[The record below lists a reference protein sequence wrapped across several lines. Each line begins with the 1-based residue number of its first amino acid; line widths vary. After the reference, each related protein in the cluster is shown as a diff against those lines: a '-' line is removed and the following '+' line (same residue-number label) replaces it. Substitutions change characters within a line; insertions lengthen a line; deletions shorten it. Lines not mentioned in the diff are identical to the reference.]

1 MAQSPLKAAIQQITE
16 EKNIPY
22 DSVIET
28 IEAALAVAYR
38 KDFGEKNQNVKAEFN
53 PEDGTARVFDVKAVA
68 TDELYEQYLKEQAER
83 EAQAAAA
90 AEAGESKPTPPEPS
104 GPPPGTPTEPPAEA
118 EEEHFDPKTM
128 IALTQARQQKPDAEV
143 GEEIRTELWPS
154 AAYGRMAAQTAKQ
167 VIIQRLREAE
177 RDTIF
182 KEFKGR
188 EGEILTGTVQR
199 VEGRLVFVDLGHST
213 AIIPPPEQVS
223 SERYQPGQRIKVYL
237 VSVNT
242 TPKGPEIV
250 ISRSHPEMVRKL
262 FAIEV
267 PEISAGSVEI
277 KAIAREAGS
286 RTKIA
291 VFSNQKN
298 IDPVGSCV
306 GQRGTRVQTVIGE
319 LGGEKIDIVEWSD
332 DPVKFISNALSPAK
346 ILSIKVNPEAQ
357 SAIAEVRDDQM
368 SLAIGRNGQN
378 VRLAAKLTGWK
389 IDIVGEGQNLE
400 DRLREREAMAAAKSG
415 EAGSGSAGESGA
427 ASTPKET
434 VVTEAAVTSEPLEPA
449 AQAAPAAKTETPAE
463 VAAASAGDSTPSDPN
478 ASAAAEPEQKT
489 EA

>member
-22 DSVIET
+22 ESVIDT

-38 KDFGEKNQNVKAEFN
+38 KDFGEKNENIKVEFN
-53 PEDGTARVFDVKAVA
+53 ADDGTSRVFDVKSVVD
-68 TDELYEQYLKEQAER
+68 DELYETFLKEQAELEAER
-83 EAQAAAA
+83 EAAAA
-90 AEAGESKPTPPEPS
+90 AGVEPATP
-104 GPPPGTPTEPPAEA
+104 EPPAVPQPSTEPEKP
-118 EEEHFDPKTM
+118 EEERYDPKTM
-128 IALTQARQQKPDAEV
+128 IALKVINETKPDAKV
-143 GEEIRTELWPS
+143 GEEIRTELFPS

-177 RDTIF
+177 RDTLY
-182 KEFKGR
+182 KEYKGR

-199 VEGRLVFVDLGHST
+199 VEGRLVFVDLGHAS
-213 AIIPPPEQVS
+213 AIMPPPEQIAP
-223 SERYQPGQRIKVYL
+223 EHYQPGARIKVYL

-242 TPKGPEIV
+242 TPKGPELV
-250 ISRSHPEMVRKL
+250 VSRSHPEIVRKL

-267 PEISAGSVEI
+267 PEVSAGSVEI
-277 KAIAREAGS
+277 KAISREAGS

-306 GQRGTRVQTVIGE
+306 GQRGTRVQTVISE
-319 LGGEKIDIVEWSD
+319 LGGEKIDIIEWSD

-346 ILSIKVNPEAQ
+346 ILSIKTNPDER
-357 SAIAEVRDDQM
+357 SAITEVREDQM

-378 VRLAAKLTGWK
+378 VRLAAKLTGWR

-400 DRLREREAMAAAKSG
+400 DRMKEREALAAAKEGGDEQKPDEGTGASG
-415 EAGSGSAGESGA
+415 EPVE
-427 ASTPKET
+427 TP
-434 VVTEAAVTSEPLEPA
+434 VVSEQTTATDTEDAKTSPD
-449 AQAAPAAKTETPAE
+449 AAPAEK
-463 VAAASAGDSTPSDPN
+463 PS
-478 ASAAAEPEQKT
+478 EPDKS
-489 EA
+489 

>member
-22 DSVIET
+22 ESVIDT

-38 KDFGEKNQNVKAEFN
+38 KDFGEKNQNVKVEFSAD
-53 PEDGTARVFDVKAVA
+53 DGTSRVFDVKTVVD
-68 TDELYEQYLKEQAER
+68 DELYETFLKEQAEH
-83 EAQAAAA
+83 EAALEAAAA
-90 AEAGESKPTPPEPS
+90 AGGEAAAQ
-104 GPPPGTPTEPPAEA
+104 EPPAAPQPAIESEKPD
-118 EEEHFDPKTM
+118 EERYDPKTM
-128 IALTQARQQKPDAEV
+128 VALKVIHETKPDAKV
-143 GEEIRTELWPS
+143 GDEIRTELFPP

-177 RDTIF
+177 RDTLY
-182 KEFKGR
+182 KEYKGR

-199 VEGRLVFVDLGHST
+199 VEGRLVFVDLGHAS
-213 AIIPPPEQVS
+213 AIMPPPEQIA
-223 SERYQPGQRIKVYL
+223 SEHYQPGARIKVYL

-242 TPKGPEIV
+242 TPKGPELV
-250 ISRSHPEMVRKL
+250 VSRSHPEIVRKL

-267 PEISAGSVEI
+267 PEVSAGSVEI
-277 KAIAREAGS
+277 KAISREAGS

-306 GQRGTRVQTVIGE
+306 GQRGTRVQTVISE
-319 LGGEKIDIVEWSD
+319 LGGEKIDIIEWSD

-346 ILSIKVNPEAQ
+346 ILSIKTNPDER
-357 SAIAEVRDDQM
+357 SAITEVREDQM

-378 VRLAAKLTGWK
+378 VRLAAKLTGWR

-400 DRLREREAMAAAKSG
+400 DRMKEREALAAAKEG
-415 EAGSGSAGESGA
+415 GDEQK
-427 ASTPKET
+427 PD
-434 VVTEAAVTSEPLEPA
+434 EAAAETGEPA
-449 AQAAPAAKTETPAE
+449 ASEPASETAPAVESKVEKADSENAQVEEAPAPTKTE
-463 VAAASAGDSTPSDPN
+463 
-478 ASAAAEPEQKT
+478 
-489 EA
+489 

>member
-22 DSVIET
+22 ESVIET

-38 KDFGEKNQNVKAEFN
+38 KDFGEKNENVKVEFSAD
-53 PEDGTARVFDVKAVA
+53 DGTSRVFDVKTVA
-68 TDELYEQYLKEQAER
+68 PDELHAQYLKEQAER
-83 EAQAAAA
+83 EAQRQAEEQAGSAPTEA
-90 AEAGESKPTPPEPS
+90 GKPATEQPRAEATPD
-104 GPPPGTPTEPPAEA
+104 EA
-118 EEEHFDPKTM
+118 EKEEHFDPKTM
-128 IALTQARQQKPDAEV
+128 IPLSQAVAKKADAKV
-143 GEEIRTELWPS
+143 GDEIRTELFPP

-177 RDTIF
+177 RDTLY

-188 EGEILTGTVQR
+188 EGEILTGTIQR
-199 VEGRLVFVDLGHST
+199 VEGRMVFVDLGHAS
-213 AIIPPPEQVS
+213 AIMPPPEQIS
-223 SERYQPGQRIKVYL
+223 SERYNSGERLKVFL
-237 VSVNT
+237 VSVNM
-242 TPKGPEIV
+242 TPKGPELV
-250 ISRSHPEMVRKL
+250 VSRSHPEMVRKL

-277 KAIAREAGS
+277 RGVAREAGS

-319 LGGEKIDIVEWSD
+319 LGGEKIDIIEWSD

-346 ILSIKVNPEAQ
+346 ILSIKTNPEDK
-357 SAIAEVRDDQM
+357 SAIAEVREDQM
-368 SLAIGRNGQN
+368 SLAIGRGGQN
-378 VRLAAKLTGWK
+378 VRLAAKLSGWK

-400 DRLREREAMAAAKSG
+400 DRMKEREALAAAKEDQSDEVQG
-415 EAGSGSAGESGA
+415 EPTAAEEAAESAVEKTSQAKAEDAPLEQPQQTPEQAEPPA
-427 ASTPKET
+427 AEAENSPTPEPSTPDK
-434 VVTEAAVTSEPLEPA
+434 TSDLS
-449 AQAAPAAKTETPAE
+449 
-463 VAAASAGDSTPSDPN
+463 SA
-478 ASAAAEPEQKT
+478 
-489 EA
+489 